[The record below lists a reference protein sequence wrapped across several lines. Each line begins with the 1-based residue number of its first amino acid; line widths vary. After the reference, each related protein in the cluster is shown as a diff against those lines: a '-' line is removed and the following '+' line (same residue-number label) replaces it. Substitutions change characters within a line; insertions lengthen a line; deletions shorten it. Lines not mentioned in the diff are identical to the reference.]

1 MELEAGGCRARIYA
15 APVHL
20 ANGLCRWDTFTASM
34 IRGNP
39 ENEGMNF
46 RQLDL
51 NLLRVLAAIHRAG
64 SVTAAARALSLS
76 QSATSNALGRL
87 REFFGDELFVR
98 SPAGLQHTRL
108 CAQLA
113 PAVVAHL
120 LSLEA
125 VVTGVEEFDP
135 EHSSTTW
142 RLSLSDLG
150 EMLFLP
156 RLTAALRQRAPHT
169 RVSNISV
176 AAPAVAGAL
185 EAREID
191 CAVGILQPRQRG
203 VHAELLFREQY
214 VAITCRGWKPPSG
227 RTGKSLTQAQLAG
240 ASLALASPTATF
252 HSSVEE
258 MLVGLKLADR
268 IVLRARHFGALPELV
283 TTSDLLAIVPA
294 MYAAS
299 LPDVQ
304 TWTLPFAPHYDVRL
318 VWHASTARDPAQQ
331 WLRALLHELFGR
343 APD

>member
-1 MELEAGGCRARIYA
+1 
-15 APVHL
+15 
-20 ANGLCRWDTFTASM
+20 M

-39 ENEGMNF
+39 ENQGMNF

-51 NLLRVLAAIHRAG
+51 NLLRVLAAIHRTG
-64 SVTAAARALSLS
+64 SVTAAAKTLSLS
-76 QSATSNALGRL
+76 QSATSNALARL
-87 REFFGDELFVR
+87 RQFFGDDLFVR
-98 SPAGLQHTRL
+98 SPAGLQRTRL
-108 CAQLA
+108 CEQVA
-113 PAVVAHL
+113 PAVAAHL

-125 VVTGVEEFDP
+125 VVTGVEEFEPQRSDA
-135 EHSSTTW
+135 TW

-156 RLTAALRQRAPHT
+156 RLTAALRQRAPRT

-176 AAPAVAGAL
+176 AAPAVATAL
-185 EAREID
+185 ETREID
-191 CAVGILQPRQRG
+191 CAVGILLPRHRG

-227 RTGKSLTQAQLAG
+227 RKGASLTKVQLAG
-240 ASLALASPTATF
+240 ASLAVAAPTATF

-268 IVLRARHFGALPELV
+268 IVLRARHFSALPELV

-304 TWTLPFAPHYDVRL
+304 TWKLPFAPFYDVRL

-331 WLRALLHELFGR
+331 WLRGLLHELFGR
-343 APD
+343 AGRRPAASPRFPS